1 MTQKMRIFYKN
12 LSKFRYIPFF
22 SFTIRLN
29 YEMKNN
35 FYRAVDKEGK
45 MPVLCKK
52 EYDIPETHPYFI
64 RYKNNK
70 PVSYR
75 GQEDVLFENGKVYD
89 YSINEFVYPD
99 NLLKE

>member
-1 MTQKMRIFYKN
+1 
-12 LSKFRYIPFF
+12 
-22 SFTIRLN
+22 
-29 YEMKNN
+29 MKDN

-45 MPVLCKK
+45 MPILCKK

-70 PVSYR
+70 PVSYK
-75 GQEDVLFENGKVYD
+75 GKEDIVFENGKVYD